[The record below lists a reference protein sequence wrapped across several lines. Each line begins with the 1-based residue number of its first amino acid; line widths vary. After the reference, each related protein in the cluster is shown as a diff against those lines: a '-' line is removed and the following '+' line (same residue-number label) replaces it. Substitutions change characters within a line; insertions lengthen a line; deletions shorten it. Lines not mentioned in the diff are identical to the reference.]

1 MDQASKKPK
10 IDKMVDSLSEMSK
23 IFYQIILLTD
33 CLDRLVDTETSTEK
47 IKANVKSFV
56 VALERIVKHYRSF
69 EMVLTSYFKDEELD
83 FSNISLNE
91 DSKKDASSS
100 KAKASTNISLRLQ
113 TSKFET
119 IFEKMSM
126 SPDREIIQLHGQTME
141 RLFVLTDTKQMI
153 VDKSGIYQRIHFL
166 QGENPVEIRESS
178 DFGSISTIYITSP
191 DFPEIKRLSGWIK
204 EGVKDNFENNPMIK
218 IDDTIALDFFSASPD
233 FDSSQTYPVWHF
245 IKMRKVRYEKSMI
258 SNAEKIFRS
267 FTEENIHY
275 RRGLGLIVVKGHKC
289 FKKALHKLWKT

>member
-1 MDQASKKPK
+1 MDQARKKPK
-10 IDKMVDSLSEMSK
+10 IDKMVDNLSEMSK

-56 VALERIVKHYRSF
+56 IDLERIVKNYRIF

-91 DSKKDASSS
+91 DFEKDASSS
-100 KAKASTNISLRLQ
+100 KAKASTNISLRPQ

-119 IFEKMSM
+119 IFEKMLM
-126 SPDREIIQLHGQTME
+126 SPDREIIQLHGQTLE
-141 RLFVLTDTKQMI
+141 ILFVLTDTKQMI
-153 VDKSGIYQRIHFL
+153 VDKSGIYPRIHFL
-166 QGENPVEIRESS
+166 QGANSIKIREWS
-178 DFGSISTIYITSP
+178 DFGSIATIYMTSP
-191 DFPEIKRLSGWIK
+191 DFPEIKRLPRWIK
-204 EGVKDNFENNPMIK
+204 EGAKDNFGNNPMIK

-258 SNAEKIFRS
+258 SNAENIFRS
-267 FTEENIHY
+267 FTEKNIHY
-275 RRGLGLIVVKGHKC
+275 RRGLGLIVVK
-289 FKKALHKLWKT
+289 